1 MKGDINDTLR
11 NGGEDAVRAR
21 HDGAKRYSPK
31 SPLVIACA
39 ADIKPERVKWLLAG
53 STSHRQVCCGCR
65 LWRCWQ
71 GLGAGLDLRDSEP
84 RRRVAMRRRTATTTR
99 LGDHLECRR

>member
-65 LWRCWQ
+65 LSASRRRHRC
-71 GLGAGLDLRDSEP
+71 LSDALAAANGALRDTWPSAARP
-84 RRRVAMRRRTATTTR
+84 RI
-99 LGDHLECRR
+99 